1 MNKEGAMKLWDRIQ
15 RGMEEGFDAA
25 LSTVHNLTSKAG
37 EGIELTRLRREKAR
51 LETQVTRQLATLGN
65 VVYEKI
71 SAEQL
76 HDIAEK
82 LEVNTI
88 LLEIAENE
96 ARMVNIDHR
105 LNKELANARIET
117 AEADTTTKITGEDV

>member
-1 MNKEGAMKLWDRIQ
+1 MKLWDRIQ

-25 LSTVHNLTSKAG
+25 LSTVHNLTEKAG
-37 EGIELTRLRREKAR
+37 EGIELTRLRREKVR

-65 VVYEKI
+65 AVYEKI

-76 HDIAEK
+76 HDVAER
-82 LEVNTI
+82 LGVQPI
-88 LLEIAENE
+88 LLEIAEHE

-105 LNKELANARIET
+105 LNKELEN
-117 AEADTTTKITGEDV
+117 TTKETFEGDAGVEETGDV